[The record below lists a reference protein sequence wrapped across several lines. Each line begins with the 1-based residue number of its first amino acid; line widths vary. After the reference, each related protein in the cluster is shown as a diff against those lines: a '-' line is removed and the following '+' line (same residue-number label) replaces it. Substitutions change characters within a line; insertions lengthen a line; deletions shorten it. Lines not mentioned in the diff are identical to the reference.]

1 MISDKEKW
9 DLRHQNNPIPNS
21 PLELLSQNI
30 AQAQKGRA
38 LDIACG
44 MGRNSKFMRDNG
56 FIVDSVDISTY
67 AISSLENEVNI
78 NPICVDLDTFSIQKN
93 HYDLIC
99 NSFFLERRLFPSIL
113 EGLRKNGIL
122 IFETF
127 TRSDNES
134 HNAFASDSSH
144 LLRKNE
150 LLRAFLDLEILFYE
164 EKLICRNQ
172 DSHSLALVARLVAR
186 A

>member
-1 MISDKEKW
+1 MIRDKEKW

-21 PLELLSQNI
+21 PLELLSQYI
-30 AQAQKGRA
+30 TQAQKGRA

-44 MGRNSKFMRDNG
+44 MGRNSRFMRDNG
-56 FIVDSVDISTY
+56 FVVDSIDISTY
-67 AISSLENEVNI
+67 AISSLKDEVNI
-78 NPICVDLDTFSIQKN
+78 NPICVDLDTFSIPKN

-113 EGLRKNGIL
+113 EGLKKNGIL

-127 TRSDNES
+127 ARSDNES

-164 EKLICRNQ
+164 EKLISRNR
-172 DSHSLALVARLVAR
+172 DSHTLALVARLVAR